1 MEEKVQNAYN
11 FLNQPENTHLKEFVK
26 IFNGPDGFSFST
38 AEQYTE
44 IIDALDS
51 DGHSGCSLA
60 MCMREC
66 QRLFN
71 LESQNSV

>member
-1 MEEKVQNAYN
+1 MEEKVKNAYN

-26 IFNGPDGFSFST
+26 IFNEPDGFAFSIS
-38 AEQYTE
+38 EQYTE
-44 IIDALDS
+44 IIDALDF
-51 DGHSGCSLA
+51 DGHSGSSLA

-71 LESQNSV
+71 LEE